1 MAFMVPALLHPA
13 GQLVT
18 LEDAVPVGIHAC
30 EHVDQPRAV
39 FVRRDQPVAIG
50 VEPVEPGAA
59 MCQDLVTGQLAIA
72 VAVDGCGMHQMLA
85 LVMVADV
92 SGNGEACDNNA
103 RQDKSARDHD
113 ASVQ

>member
-1 MAFMVPALLHPA
+1 
-13 GQLVT
+13 
-18 LEDAVPVGIHAC
+18 
-30 EHVDQPRAV
+30 
-39 FVRRDQPVAIG
+39 
-50 VEPVEPGAA
+50 
-59 MCQDLVTGQLAIA
+59 MCQDLVTGQLAVA
-72 VAVDGCGMHQMLA
+72 VAVDGCGVHQMLA

>member
-1 MAFMVPALLHPA
+1 MVPALLHPA

-18 LEDAVPVGIHAC
+18 LEDTVPVGIHAC

-39 FVRRDQPVAIG
+39 FVRRDHPVAIG
-50 VEPVEPGAA
+50 VKPVEPSAA
-59 MCQDLVTGQLAIA
+59 VRSDLVAGQLAVA
-72 VAVDGCGMHQMLA
+72 VAVDGCGVHQMLA
-85 LVMVADV
+85 LMMVADV